1 LLLPV
6 FLGKMIRDGVKQY
19 HLHNIVM
26 WGCLMIGL
34 TVLAFIDGILNT
46 LYASHTINSL
56 AYNIRQKLFHNV
68 QSFSFNHLNLYPTS
82 ALMTRFTN
90 DIRQIQN
97 TIFMGLRIMVR
108 APLIVIGGV
117 IMAFIVNA
125 KLAIVFLVI
134 VPLLI

>member
-1 LLLPV
+1 
-6 FLGKMIRDGVKQY
+6 
-19 HLHNIVM
+19 M
-26 WGCLMIGL
+26 WGMIINVL
-34 TVLAFIDGILNT
+34 TNLALIACILNT
-46 LYASHTINSL
+46 FYASHTSNSF
-56 AYNIRQKLFHNV
+56 AYEIRQKLFQKI

-108 APLIVIGGV
+108 APLMVIGGV

-134 VPLLI
+134 VPLLIEIGR